1 MTRRTLLR
9 AGAVAAGTSAVAA
22 ATAPGASA
30 ASPVFA
36 HGVASGDPLP
46 DAVILWTRVTPVP
59 DAVPGSGVGPA
70 TTVQWQIARDADF
83 TDTVASGSVS
93 ATTATDHT
101 VKVDAAGL
109 AAGTDYY
116 YRFVSGGVVSPTG
129 RTHTAPSPDAHVAG
143 LRLGVV
149 SCADWEGGYFSSYR
163 HLAAR
168 GDLDAMIHLGDY
180 LYEYAAGQFPVSS
193 GNEVRRHVPAH
204 EIVSLADYRMRH
216 GQYKTDP
223 DLQRLHAQ
231 VPWIVVW
238 DDHESANDAWSGG
251 AENHDPASGGDW
263 AARKAA
269 SVRAYG
275 EWMPV
280 RMEGDRLYRRLRF
293 GDLAE
298 LSMLDL
304 RTYRSQQSRPL
315 DGRSVDDTGRTMTG
329 QDQMAWLTTGL
340 VSSPTRWQLVGNSV
354 MFAPV
359 LLPPLD
365 ARTTRALTTLL
376 GVPSN
381 GIPFNTDQ
389 WDGYPADRQRVLD
402 AIRGAGRRNVVF
414 LTGDIHTS
422 WASDIPENAA
432 DYPGAGTVATEF
444 VVPSVTSANID
455 ELLGVPPRSASPALE
470 EVVRSTNRHVRFVEL
485 DSHGY
490 GVLEVTPD
498 AALMEWFFL
507 DDRTDPATG
516 ARRAAGFRVGD
527 GSARVEPV
535 GPILYAPFETGQP

>member
-9 AGAVAAGTSAVAA
+9 AGALVAGTSALAAA
-22 ATAPGASA
+22 ATPGASA
-30 ASPVFA
+30 APAVFA

-46 DAVILWTRVTPVP
+46 DAVILWTRVTPTP

-70 TTVQWQIARDADF
+70 TTVQWEIARDAEFSDA
-83 TDTVASGSVS
+83 VASGSVS
-93 ATTATDHT
+93 TTADADHT
-101 VKVDAAGL
+101 VKVDATGL
-109 AAGTDYY
+109 APGTDYY
-116 YRFVSGGVVSPTG
+116 YRFLAGGAVSPTG
-129 RTHTAPSPDAHVAG
+129 RTRTAPTADAHVDR
-143 LRLGVV
+143 LRFGVV
-149 SCADWEGGYFSSYR
+149 SCADWEGGYFASYR

-168 GDLDAMIHLGDY
+168 GDLDAMVHLGDY
-180 LYEYAAGQFPVSS
+180 LYEYAAGEFPVSTGS
-193 GNEVRRHVPAH
+193 EVRAHRPSH
-204 EIVSLADYRMRH
+204 EIVTTADYRMRH

-223 DLQRLHAQ
+223 DLQRLHAL

-251 AENHDPASGGDW
+251 AENHDPATEGDW

-269 SVRAYG
+269 SVRAYH

-280 RMEGDRLYRRLRF
+280 RREGDRLYRRLRF

-304 RTYRSQQSRPL
+304 RTYRSEQARPV
-315 DGRSVDDTGRTMTG
+315 DGKTVDEPGRTITG
-329 QDQMAWLTTGL
+329 KDQMAWLTAGL
-340 VSSPTRWQLVGNSV
+340 ASSPTRWQLVGNSV
-354 MFAPV
+354 MFAPL

-365 ARTTRALTTLL
+365 VRTTGALTALL
-376 GVPSN
+376 GAPSSGVPFS
-381 GIPFNTDQ
+381 TDQ
-389 WDGYPADRQRVLD
+389 WDGYPADRQRLLD
-402 AIRGAGRRNVVF
+402 AISGAGRRNVVF

-422 WASDIPENAA
+422 WAIDIPADPA

-455 ELLGVPPRSASPALE
+455 ELLGVPPRTASPALE
-470 EVVRSTNRHVRFVEL
+470 EVVRSTNRHIRFVEL
-485 DSHGY
+485 DSHGF

-498 AALMEWFFL
+498 AVQMEWFFL
-507 DDRTDPATG
+507 GDRTDPSTG
-516 ARRAAGFRVGD
+516 ARRAAGFRVLN

-535 GPILYAPFETGQP
+535 PPV